1 MALAKTLVIVESPA
15 KARTL
20 ARYLGSGYVV
30 RASKGHVKDLP
41 KNTLGVRVEEGF
53 EPQWVVVEGRGPV
66 LKELK
71 EAARAVDRILLAT
84 DPDREGEAI
93 SYHIA
98 EELKPLGKPIARV
111 WLREI
116 TQRGVRESLKELRD
130 IDQNLVEAQFA
141 RRILD
146 RLVGY
151 QISPLLW
158 DKVWRGLSAGRV
170 QSVALRLIVER
181 EREIERFVPQEY
193 WTVRALVQ
201 PEGRPAFWVRLVRQA
216 GRKIQLPD
224 EASARA
230 AEQVLRKAKYVVLRV
245 EKKRKHRTPP
255 PPFIT
260 AKLQQ
265 AAAQRWRWPAL
276 KTMTIAQRLYE
287 GVDLPQGRMGLI
299 TYMRTDSVRISEEA
313 IQAARAFIREH
324 FDARDLPATPR
335 RFKAKAD
342 AQDAHEAIRPTHV
355 DLTPDTVRPHLS
367 PDEARLYELVWQ
379 RFVASQMA
387 DAEVDVTTV
396 TVQAG
401 DYELEARG
409 EVLVYP
415 GYLRLYQEELPEAEE
430 PEADAE
436 RLPPLKED
444 EVLALQDLEI
454 KQNFTQPP
462 PRYTEATLI
471 RELERRGIGRPSTYA
486 TIVSI
491 IQNRDYVMKDRQFF
505 RPTALG
511 RLVCDL
517 LERFFPDMMDY
528 DYTARVE
535 ASLDEVEQGKKRRQE
550 ILQAFYQVLLRQIR
564 KARKDMPS
572 YKQGVEQAT
581 SCPACGEGRLI
592 LRWSRNGGFFH
603 CSRQTEG
610 CTYKADYEAALMTP
624 TSEVGTREAP
634 TDAATASRVAPPCP
648 RCGRPM
654 TLRPSFA
661 GTLRRRNL
669 GTLGNR
675 RIGEWKC
682 PVCQIRAVHGTSWPA
697 IRTDRT
703 CAAGHAPI
711 VLRSGPY
718 GYYYRCTEPDCK
730 ATAPLYADVP
740 CLADGC
746 PGEMVARFVRRGNA
760 SSAQHRRLFY
770 GCNRYPACS
779 FTFSGTIVRKACP
792 VCGAPYQVQLGRQ
805 TVCARPTCTR
815 SARKASDATTA
826 FERSPQSATPKPK

>member
-1 MALAKTLVIVESPA
+1 MAESKTLVIVESPA

-20 ARYLGSGYVV
+20 ARYLGPGYIV

-41 KNTLGVRVEEGF
+41 KNRLGVAVERGF
-53 EPQWVVVEGRGPV
+53 EPQWVVVEGRDAV

-71 EAARAVDRILLAT
+71 STARTVDRILLAT

-116 TQRGVRESLKELRD
+116 TRRGVTEALKELRD
-130 IDQNLVEAQFA
+130 IDPHLVEAQFA

-193 WTVRALVQ
+193 WTIRALVQ
-201 PEGRPAFWVRLVRQA
+201 AEGRPAFWVRLVRRA
-216 GRKIQLPD
+216 GQKISLPD
-224 EASARA
+224 EASARE
-230 AEQVLRKAKYVVLRV
+230 AERVLRSAEYVVLRV
-245 EKKRKHRTPP
+245 ETKRKRRTPP

-265 AAAQRWRWPAL
+265 AAAWAWRWSAQ
-276 KTMTIAQRLYE
+276 KTMAVAQRLYE

-299 TYMRTDSVRISEEA
+299 TYMRTDSTRISEEA
-313 IQAARAFIREH
+313 LQAARAFIQEH
-324 FDARDLPATPR
+324 FDARDLPPQPR
-335 RFKAKAD
+335 RFKVKAE

-355 DLTPDTVRPHLS
+355 DLTPDAVRPHLS
-367 PDEARLYELVWQ
+367 ADEARLYELIWK

-415 GYLRLYQEELPEAEE
+415 GYLRLYQEEFPEAEE

-436 RLPPLKED
+436 RLPPLKEG
-444 EVLALQDLEI
+444 EVLALQDLEVR
-454 KQNFTQPP
+454 QNFTQPP

-491 IQNRDYVMKDRQFF
+491 IQNRDYVVKDRQFF

-511 RLVCDL
+511 RLVCEL
-517 LERFFPDMMDY
+517 LETFFPDMMDY
-528 DYTARVE
+528 DYTARME

-550 ILQAFYQVLLRQIR
+550 ILQAFYQVLLRQLR
-564 KARKDMPS
+564 QAQKDMPS
-572 YKQGVEQAT
+572 YKQGVET
-581 SCPACGEGRLI
+581 PTPCPACGEGRLI
-592 LRWSRNGGFFH
+592 LRWSRNGGFLY
-603 CSRQTEG
+603 CSRQAEG
-610 CTYKADYEAALMTP
+610 CTYKADYEAALQAPVASTE
-624 TSEVGTREAP
+624 SDGKEAP
-634 TDAATASRVAPPCP
+634 ATCP
-648 RCGRPM
+648 LCSRPM
-654 TLRPSFA
+654 TLR
-661 GTLRRRNL
+661 R
-669 GTLGNR
+669 NR
-675 RIGEWKC
+675 RETVLEC
-682 PVCQIRAVHGTSWPA
+682 PDGHVRAVHGTPWPA
-697 IRTDRT
+697 IRADRT
-703 CAAGHAPI
+703 CSAGHAPI

-740 CLADGC
+740 CLAEDC
-746 PGEMVARFVRRGNA
+746 PGEMVARWARPGKR
-760 SSAQHRRLFY
+760 RRLFY
-770 GCNRYPACS
+770 GCSRYPACN

-792 VCGAPYQVQLGRQ
+792 ACHAPYQVRFGRR
-805 TVCARPTCTR
+805 TVCVRPTCTR
-815 SARKASDATTA
+815 KVR
-826 FERSPQSATPKPK
+826 PATPKATVRQK

>member
-1 MALAKTLVIVESPA
+1 MAEAKTLVIVESPA

-20 ARYLGSGYVV
+20 ARYLGAGYIV

-41 KNTLGVRVEEGF
+41 KNKLGVQVDKGF
-53 EPQWVVVEGRGPV
+53 EPQWVVVEGRGAV

-71 EAARAVDRILLAT
+71 EAARTVDRILLAT

-98 EELKPLGKPIARV
+98 EELRPLGKPIARV

-116 TQRGVRESLKELRD
+116 TQRGVAEALKDLRD
-130 IDQNLVEAQFA
+130 IDRNLVEAQFA

-158 DKVWRGLSAGRV
+158 EKVWRGLSAGRV

-193 WTVRALVQ
+193 WTIRALVQ
-201 PEGRPAFWVRLVRQA
+201 PEGGPAFWVRLVRRA
-216 GRKIQLPD
+216 GQKVHLPD
-224 EASARA
+224 EAAARA
-230 AEQVLRKAKYVVLRV
+230 AEQALRSAEYVVLRV
-245 EKKRKHRTPP
+245 EKKRRHRTPP

-260 AKLQQ
+260 ARLQQ
-265 AAAQRWRWPAL
+265 AAAQRWRWSAQ
-276 KTMTIAQRLYE
+276 KTMAVAQRLYE

-335 RFKAKAD
+335 RFKTKAD

-355 DLTPDTVRPHLS
+355 DLTPDAVRPHLS
-367 PDEARLYELVWQ
+367 PDEARLYELVWK

-396 TVQAG
+396 TVRAG

-415 GYLRLYQEELPEAEE
+415 GYLRLYQEELPETEE

-436 RLPPLKED
+436 RLPPLREG
-444 EVLALQDLEI
+444 EVLALRDLEV

-491 IQNRDYVMKDRQFF
+491 IQNRDYVVKERQFF

-517 LERFFPDMMDY
+517 LETFFPDMMDY
-528 DYTARVE
+528 DYTARME

-550 ILQAFYQVLLRQIR
+550 ILQAFYRVLLRQLR
-564 KARKDMPS
+564 QAQKDMPS
-572 YKQGVEQAT
+572 YKQGVELT
-581 SCPACGEGRLI
+581 TPCPACGEGRLI
-592 LRWSRNGGFFH
+592 LRWSRNGGFLY
-603 CSRQTEG
+603 CSRQAEG
-610 CTYKADYEAALMTP
+610 CAYKADYEAALTP
-624 TSEVGTREAP
+624 PASKTGADGETSAE
-634 TDAATASRVAPPCP
+634 AATPPCP
-648 RCGRPM
+648 RCGQPM
-654 TLRPSFA
+654 TLRKD
-661 GTLRRRNL
+661 RRDTVL
-669 GTLGNR
+669 ECST
-675 RIGEWKC
+675 
-682 PVCQIRAVHGTSWPA
+682 CQIRAVHGTSWPA
-697 IRTDRT
+697 VRTDRT

-746 PGEMVARFVRRGNA
+746 PGEMVARFARRANA
-760 SSAQHRRLFY
+760 SSARRHQLFY
-770 GCNRYPACS
+770 GCNRYPACT
-779 FTFSGTIVRKACP
+779 FTFSGTIVRKACSA
-792 VCGAPYQVQLGRQ
+792 CGAPYQVRFGRR
-805 TVCARPTCTR
+805 VLCVRPTCAR
-815 SARKASDATTA
+815 RAGRASAAAASGRLPRDAVSKS
-826 FERSPQSATPKPK
+826 R